1 MNTFEMKTAIHFG
14 DNALDRLKEI
24 PYKRVLIITD
34 PFVVQSKMINLIT
47 APLNSAGI
55 EYDIFHDVVP
65 DAPVDKIAEGVK
77 KFLEYQPEAVV
88 AVGGGSAI
96 DSSKAIREFALKINN
111 YGKVGLIA
119 IPTTSGTGSEVTSF
133 AVVND
138 TAAHVKYPLI
148 SESLTAD
155 EAILDAELVR
165 SVPPAI
171 TADTG
176 MDVFTHA
183 LESYVS
189 TAHNE
194 FSSALAE
201 KAIEICGV
209 FLLRA
214 YLDGSDMHARKK
226 MHVASC
232 LAGLSFN
239 TAGLGI
245 THSMAHQLG
254 AMFHIPHGR
263 ANAMLL
269 PHIVEFNSDINK
281 HSKSQKEY
289 LPAVK
294 RYANVAHIL
303 GLSNYNKVM
312 TVRSLVN
319 WIQFMQK
326 EMNIPLTIQELG
338 TIAPEEYFAAIDKMA
353 DAALADGVYTP
364 DKFSWSGGTGK
375 VSISCTKITVTGGQA
390 YATIVFS
397 SGSYGYVKAN
407 GNTYYP
413 TTTGSTST
421 FVIPVELNKN
431 NTIIG
436 MTTKMST
443 AHEISYSIFIYLSA
457 AAKADGTTVS
467 GETNLSAD
475 TLDEKAPEIMG
486 LSYQSE
492 TKVEHAKYFKIYH
505 YDQGITLLEIDQRKD
520 EDTKETKTKDTKE
533 DTDSGLT
540 PAQEEKLALY
550 KAKIVRYLIVP
561 EDAEIPA
568 GLDKEMIVIQKP
580 KKSAYVGSEEVLEI
594 LDKLNATDQITS
606 VGVKQK
612 NCKVEGIAKAMKA
625 KKIIYAGT
633 YKKPENKKL
642 MKSKCDLAILSNKI
656 FPDEKNEKKMSVEDQ
671 QKRYEELA
679 EKFVLLDVPMIVDR
693 SADEEKD
700 DAKAEWSKV
709 YEAIFAQTDST
720 DSSAK
725 N

>member
-1 MNTFEMKTAIHFG
+1 MNKWTFPTQIYSG
-14 DNALDRLKEI
+14 TDSLNRLTEFNNESI
-24 PYKRVLIITD
+24 LIICD
-34 PFVVQSKMINLIT
+34 PFLKDSPSLTYVMGLMDSKNKVT
-47 APLNSAGI
+47 T
-55 EYDIFHDVVP
+55 YTDVVP
-65 DAPVDKIAEGVK
+65 DPPITHVVKGIEFMEAIKPTVIIAI
-77 KFLEYQPEAVV
+77 
-88 AVGGGSAI
+88 GGGSCI
-96 DSSKAIREFALKINN
+96 DMSKGIAYFGRKLKHMDI
-111 YGKVGLIA
+111 KLFIA

-214 YLDGSDMHARKK
+214 YLDGSDMHARNK

-269 PHIVEFNSDINK
+269 PHIVEFNADINK

-294 RYANVAHIL
+294 RYANIAHIL

-326 EMNIPLTIQELG
+326 EMNIPMTIQEIG
-338 TIAPEEYFAAIDKMA
+338 TISPDEYFGAIDKMA
-353 DAALADGVYTP
+353 DAALADACTP
-364 DKFSWSGGTGK
+364 SNPRT
-375 VSISCTKITVTGGQA
+375 
-390 YATIVFS
+390 
-397 SGSYGYVKAN
+397 
-407 GNTYYP
+407 P
-413 TTTGSTST
+413 
-421 FVIPVELNKN
+421 
-431 NTIIG
+431 
-436 MTTKMST
+436 
-443 AHEISYSIFIYLSA
+443 
-457 AAKADGTTVS
+457 
-467 GETNLSAD
+467 
-475 TLDEKAPEIMG
+475 
-486 LSYQSE
+486 
-492 TKVEHAKYFKIYH
+492 
-505 YDQGITLLEIDQRKD
+505 
-520 EDTKETKTKDTKE
+520 TKE
-533 DTDSGLT
+533 DIM
-540 PAQEEKLALY
+540 
-550 KAKIVRYLIVP
+550 KI
-561 EDAEIPA
+561 
-568 GLDKEMIVIQKP
+568 
-580 KKSAYVGSEEVLEI
+580 
-594 LDKLNATDQITS
+594 
-606 VGVKQK
+606 
-612 NCKVEGIAKAMKA
+612 
-625 KKIIYAGT
+625 
-633 YKKPENKKL
+633 YKKL
-642 MKSKCDLAILSNKI
+642 
-656 FPDEKNEKKMSVEDQ
+656 
-671 QKRYEELA
+671 
-679 EKFVLLDVPMIVDR
+679 
-693 SADEEKD
+693 
-700 DAKAEWSKV
+700 WS
-709 YEAIFAQTDST
+709 F
-720 DSSAK
+720 
-725 N
+725 